1 MTQVLRTTDLGR
13 AGTALT
19 LSLGRSQHPTRA
31 LALPPRF
38 LSIYRKMKQTVRK
51 LIVIL
56 LLFIRILECSKE
68 FCWESSWLPRGMPS
82 DHDPWHFL
90 SMQRRQT
97 LGLVAL
103 EMSTGGRQYSTL
115 SVVFPLLLNRASLAG
130 MWEADRQHSLIAK
143 LGVVVLVIREMT
155 VEGV

>member
-1 MTQVLRTTDLGR
+1 
-13 AGTALT
+13 
-19 LSLGRSQHPTRA
+19 
-31 LALPPRF
+31 
-38 LSIYRKMKQTVRK
+38 
-51 LIVIL
+51 
-56 LLFIRILECSKE
+56 
-68 FCWESSWLPRGMPS
+68 MPS
-82 DHDPWHFL
+82 DHDPRHFL

-97 LGLVAL
+97 LRLAAL

-143 LGVVVLVIREMT
+143 LGVVVLVIREMK